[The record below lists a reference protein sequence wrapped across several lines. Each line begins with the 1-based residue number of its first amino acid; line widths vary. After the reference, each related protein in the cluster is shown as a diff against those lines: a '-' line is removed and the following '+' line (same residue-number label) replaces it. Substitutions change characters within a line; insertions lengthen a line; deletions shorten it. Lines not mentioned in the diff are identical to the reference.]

1 MLTHDILPVGASSSG
16 APSSFAPRF
25 RTSDRTRG
33 RGVAFAVAFL
43 ALFTA
48 LTAAPVD
55 AQHSDESSPAFAE
68 AVHEEPPPPA
78 YDPGDPP
85 ARVVVGL
92 LAGLGMLA
100 APPVIGFLVGAAAS
114 SNCTKTDI
122 FAGGGCFDFVGP
134 MVGVG
139 IGATV
144 GLALYPLGVALGADA
159 VGGRG
164 HAGWTYLGGLIGTV
178 VGGGILGAG
187 VAIADTMQYDERL
200 FVTVPASI
208 LGGLA
213 FLVAP
218 LIAYEMSDSSA
229 RSPQTSTP
237 ELTWTPTLNIDRYG
251 AAAGIAG
258 TF

>member
-25 RTSDRTRG
+25 RTSDRIR
-33 RGVAFAVAFL
+33 RYGVALVAL
-43 ALFTA
+43 LTA

-55 AQHSDESSPAFAE
+55 AQTSVESGPAFAV
-68 AVHEEPPPPA
+68 AVQEEPPPPA

-85 ARVVVGL
+85 ARVIVGL
-92 LAGLGMLA
+92 LTGLGMLA
-100 APPVIGFLVGAAAS
+100 APPAIGYLVGLAAS
-114 SNCTKTDI
+114 SNCTSS
-122 FAGGGCFDFVGP
+122 FGGGGCWSAVGP

-164 HAGWTYLGGLIGTV
+164 HAGWTYLGGLIGTA

-187 VAIADTMQYDERL
+187 VAIADTMHQSDRL
-200 FVTVPASI
+200 FVTVPAGI

-218 LIAYEMSDSSA
+218 IIAYELSDHSA
-229 RSPQTSTP
+229 RTSQPSGP
-237 ELTWTPTLNIDRYG
+237 ELTWMPTLNIDRYG
-251 AAAGIAG
+251 ATAGIAG